1 MLYRTV
7 PKTGEKLSILGFG
20 FMRLP
25 QRRSGGIDEERAIAQ
40 LRSAIDRGINYVDTA
55 PLYHFGRSEP
65 ILAQA
70 LSGGYR
76 EKVNIATKLPP
87 WSVRSREDMDRIL
100 ATQLETLRTDHIDF
114 YLLHSLARESWEK
127 MKKLGVKEFLDAAK
141 KSGKI
146 RNAGFSFH
154 GDLPAFREIVDA
166 YGWEFCQI
174 QYNYLDEQMQAG
186 TEGLRYAAGKG
197 LAVMVMEPLRGGN
210 LAGPVP
216 DEVRKIWDRAK
227 TKRSPAEWGLR
238 WVWDHP
244 EVTVVLSGMNDEA
257 QIDENIRAAETALPG
272 SLKSDE
278 LALVA
283 EVRDTYRRLMKVGCT
298 GCRYCMPCPAGV
310 NIPECFALYNS
321 KNLFPQNKDIGF
333 VYLGRHGG
341 LIGKESYAGLCMQ
354 CGKCEKICPQ
364 KIAVP
369 ERLAEVAQSMEGR
382 GFRFKVTVAKA
393 AFRLY
398 DGVTRLRRRV
408 KGKPSQPS
416 RKMKS

>member
-1 MLYRTV
+1 MMYRHV
-7 PKTGEKLSILGFG
+7 PKTGEALSILGFG

-25 QRRSGGIDEERAIAQ
+25 QRKSGGIDEERAIAQ
-40 LRSAIDRGINYVDTA
+40 LRSAIDHGINYVDTA

-65 ILAQA
+65 ILAKA
-70 LSGGYR
+70 LADGYR
-76 EKVNIATKLPP
+76 EKVSIATKLPP

-100 ATQLETLRTDHIDF
+100 DTQLATLRTDHIDY

-127 MKKLGVKEFLDAAK
+127 MKKLGVMAFLDAAK

-146 RNAGFSFH
+146 RNTGFSFH

-166 YGWEFCQI
+166 YSWEFCQI
-174 QYNYLDEQMQAG
+174 QYNYLDEQTQAG
-186 TEGLRYAAGKG
+186 TEGLRYAAERR

-210 LAGPVP
+210 LAAPVP
-216 DEVRKIWDRAK
+216 EEVQKIWDRAR

-238 WVWDHP
+238 WVWNHP
-244 EVTVVLSGMNDEA
+244 DVTVVLSGMNDEA

-272 SLKSDE
+272 SLESDE

-310 NIPECFALYNS
+310 DIPECFALYNS
-321 KNLFPQNKDIGF
+321 KSLFPQNREIGF

-341 LIGKESYAGLCMQ
+341 LMGKESYAGLCMQ
-354 CGKCEKICPQ
+354 CGKCAKICPQ
-364 KIAVP
+364 KIPVP
-369 ERLAEVAQSMEGR
+369 ERLKEVSRAMEGR
-382 GFRFKVTVAKA
+382 GFRFKVKVAKA
-393 AFRLY
+393 AFRVY
-398 DGVTRLRRRV
+398 DGVSRLRNR
-408 KGKPSQPS
+408 GKRPPAAAE
-416 RKMKS
+416 KKS

>member
-1 MLYRTV
+1 MLYRHV
-7 PKTGEKLSILGFG
+7 PKTGEALSILGFG

-25 QRRSGGIDEERAIAQ
+25 QRKSGGIDEERAIAQ
-40 LRSAIDRGINYVDTA
+40 LRSAIDHGINYVDTA

-70 LSGGYR
+70 LAGGYR
-76 EKVNIATKLPP
+76 EKVSIATKLPP

-100 ATQLETLRTDHIDF
+100 DTQLATLRTDHIDY

-127 MKKLGVKEFLDAAK
+127 MKKLGVMAFLDAAK

-154 GDLPAFREIVDA
+154 GDLPAFKEIVDA
-166 YGWEFCQI
+166 YSWEFCQI
-174 QYNYLDEQMQAG
+174 QYNYLDEQTQAG
-186 TEGLRYAAGKG
+186 TEGLRYAAERR

-210 LAGPVP
+210 LAAPEP
-216 DEVRKIWDRAK
+216 EEVQKIWDGSLK
-227 TKRSPAEWGLR
+227 KRSPAEWGLR
-238 WVWDHP
+238 WVWNHP
-244 EVTVVLSGMNDEA
+244 DVTVVLSGMNDEA

-272 SLKSDE
+272 SLESDE

-310 NIPECFALYNS
+310 DIPECFALYNS
-321 KNLFPQNKDIGF
+321 KSLFPQNREIGF

-341 LIGKESYAGLCMQ
+341 LMGKESYAGLCMQ
-354 CGKCEKICPQ
+354 CGKCAKICPQ
-364 KIAVP
+364 KIPVP
-369 ERLAEVAQSMEGR
+369 ERLKEVSRAMEGR
-382 GFRFKVTVAKA
+382 GFRFKVKVAKA
-393 AFRLY
+393 AFRVY
-398 DGVTRLRRRV
+398 DGVSRLRNR
-408 KGKPSQPS
+408 GKRPPAAAE
-416 RKMKS
+416 KKS